1 VSTRT
6 MLRWIDDWKAEH
18 KPEWTLA
25 REGMKAFR
33 ERVNR
38 TVLRDWSH
46 TQVGDAWV
54 SDGHTIEVMLE
65 DPRDGKAK
73 KFELIAWFDAA
84 SRMPVGMHINLTE
97 NTEAIQLSF
106 RNACLYSGHKPLCV
120 YIDNGKAYKSKYFSG
135 SAKTADDI
143 EIELQGVYGRMGI
156 ETIHSMKYNA
166 KAKIIERWWLS
177 LQNQVE
183 RITAA
188 WTGRN
193 ATSKPANMARDEKFI
208 KAKFAHKALTV
219 AQFKAVVEEWALE
232 IYGALPHPEQKEK
245 SRLQVFLEGR
255 EQVPQA
261 RRISPDELNWLLLTI
276 EKKRVTNQGITISKA
291 IYWHEAMVRLV
302 GRDVIVRTD
311 YWDVRSILVYDER
324 DRFVCQAPLRTLTDP
339 LVKLKGDDHSRR
351 TLERDIAEVRSVE
364 RQIKSSTDQILRRV
378 ADATTGMY
386 EALPEETR
394 TAMLESAALI
404 PELRPIQTQ
413 EEILAELHKD
423 DVSTNYT
430 NAHELDKTE
439 GQRDREDPEDE
450 QARELAEILGIT
462 KKKR

>member
-1 VSTRT
+1 
-6 MLRWIDDWKAEH
+6 
-18 KPEWTLA
+18 
-25 REGMKAFR
+25 MKAFR

-38 TVLRDWSH
+38 TVLRDWSD
-46 TQVGDAWV
+46 TKVGDAWV

-106 RNACLYSGHKPLCV
+106 RNACIMAGHKPLAV
-120 YIDNGKAYKSKYFSG
+120 YIDNGKAYKSKYFAG

-156 ETIHSMKYNA
+156 ETIHSMPYNA

-183 RITAA
+183 RITTA

-193 ATSKPANMARDEKFI
+193 ATSKPANMARDEKYI
-208 KAKFAHKALTV
+208 KSKFAHKPMTV
-219 AQFKAVVEEWALE
+219 AQFKALVEEWALE
-232 IYGALPHPEQKEK
+232 IYGAEAHPEQKEK
-245 SRLQVFLEGR
+245 SRLEVFLEGK

-276 EKKRVTNQGITISKA
+276 DKKRVGTQGITISKM

-324 DRFVCQAPLRTLTDP
+324 DQFVCQAPLRTYTDP
-339 LVKLKGDDHSRR
+339 LVKIKGDDHSRR
-351 TLERDIAEVRSVE
+351 TLEKDIAEVRAVE
-364 RQIKSSTDQILRRV
+364 KKYKESANAILKRV
-378 ADATTGMY
+378 ADATTELY
-386 EALPEETR
+386 ESLPEETR
-394 TAMLESAALI
+394 TAMLETAALI
-404 PELRPIQTQ
+404 PELRHEQTQ
-413 EEILAELHKD
+413 EEILAELQKD
-423 DVSTNYT
+423 LSTNYT
-430 NAHELDKTE
+430 NLHELKEEELDSGAPATPP
-439 GQRDREDPEDE
+439 RNDTTPEDE
-450 QARELAEILGIT
+450 RARELAEILGIT